1 MICIYKLLIFEII
14 ININVMKFVELDG
27 MLLGINK
34 FLFYFVNII

>member
-27 MLLGINK
+27 MLLDINK